1 MKTFENCIPDFL
13 DIQICPNGLGI
24 SHKHSQ
30 TGQYVHI
37 HSYTLSRY
45 QSINQ
50 SINQIHIFWI
60 ANLQMFYVYK

>member
-24 SHKHSQ
+24 YHKHSQ

-37 HSYTLSRY
+37 HSYTLWRY

-50 SINQIHIFWI
+50 SINQSNPYI
-60 ANLQMFYVYK
+60 LDS